1 MALNNGIALIKC
13 LAQLVKTEIFKTT
26 GCFRL
31 RVEFSIAGTVG
42 VSACLGEKQQTS
54 DQQNLPES

>member
-1 MALNNGIALIKC
+1 MALDNGIALIQS
-13 LAQLVKTEIFKTT
+13 LAELLKTEIFKTT
-26 GCFRL
+26 GCFWL
-31 RVEFSIAGTVG
+31 RVGFSIAGTVG